1 MAQYHD
7 VYNPQYGTYGTRS
20 RLPPRPRFGT
30 SATELIHLVVA
41 TAVLTTAIVL
51 WMNLAQA
58 SPLQELDLFMKILV
72 ALGIA
77 VTGFALHEI
86 GHKIT
91 AQHFGHWSEFRFSI
105 PGLLLTLVVSA
116 LGFLFGAP
124 GATWHTATSPK
135 ENGKISAAGP
145 LVNIVIGT
153 VAWPFTSQYQ
163 SNDLAVI
170 ADGVLLFNAIL
181 AGFNLVPLGALDG
194 RKVLRWNPVIYAV
207 LVALVVGLFIVAD
220 PLRLVL

>member
-7 VYNPQYGTYGTRS
+7 VYNPYYGSGS
-20 RLPPRPRFGT
+20 RFTPKRRFGT
-30 SATELIHLVVA
+30 SVTELIHLFVA
-41 TAVLTTAIVL
+41 VAVLTTAIVL
-51 WMNLAQA
+51 WMEMAQA
-58 SPLQELDLFMKILV
+58 SPLQDLDLFTKIMV

-105 PGLLLTLVVSA
+105 PGLALTLIVSA
-116 LGFLFGAP
+116 LGFLLGAP

-145 LVNIVIGT
+145 LVNIVIG
-153 VAWPFTSQYQ
+153 VIAWPFSSQYQ
-163 SNDLAVI
+163 SNDFSII

-181 AGFNLVPLGALDG
+181 AGFNLIPLGALDG
-194 RKVLRWNPVIYAV
+194 RKVLRWNPIVYFV
-207 LVALVVGLFIVAD
+207 LVGLVVGLFFAAR
-220 PLRLVL
+220 PLEFLGI

>member
-7 VYNPQYGTYGTRS
+7 VYNPYYGSG
-20 RLPPRPRFGT
+20 PRFTPRRRFGT
-30 SATELIHLVVA
+30 SITELIHLVVA

-51 WMNLAQA
+51 WMDLAQA
-58 SPLQELDLFMKILV
+58 SPLQELDLMTKIFV

-105 PGLLLTLVVSA
+105 PGLLLTLIVSA

-124 GATWHTATSPK
+124 GATWHTATSPN

-145 LVNIVIGT
+145 LVNIIIGLI
-153 VAWPFTSQYQ
+153 AWPFSSQYQ
-163 SNDLAVI
+163 SNDLAII

-181 AGFNLVPLGALDG
+181 AGFNLIPLGALDG
-194 RKVLRWNPVIYAV
+194 RKVLRWNPFVYAV
-207 LVALVVGLFIVAD
+207 LVALVVGMFIVAN
-220 PLRLVL
+220 PLEFIL